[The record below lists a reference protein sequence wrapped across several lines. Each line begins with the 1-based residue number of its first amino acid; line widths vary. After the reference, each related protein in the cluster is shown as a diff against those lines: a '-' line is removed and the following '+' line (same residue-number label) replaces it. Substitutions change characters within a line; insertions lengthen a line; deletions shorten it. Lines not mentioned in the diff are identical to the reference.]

1 VPQYIEWLIKKKTRE
16 FLDEAEPLAAG
27 KPEVLLRI
35 SEARETLK
43 HPDWHPEQL
52 DAGVRRIFRYA
63 RT

>member
-1 VPQYIEWLIKKKTRE
+1 MPEYIERLIEEKTGHS
-16 FLDEAEPLAAG
+16 LDEAEALDAG

-52 DAGVRRIFRYA
+52 DAEVRRIFRYA